1 MIHFLPRLYVIADPS
16 ACIVPDDRVSFLE
29 TLEETLAGGARLVQF
44 RAKHLSP
51 AQQWEFG
58 KEVSAM
64 CSAYAAHLIVNDRA
78 DLALALDADGV
89 HLPANG
95 LPVAVARRLMEWR
108 KVGVSCHSVAD
119 VITAEEE
126 GAHFV
131 TLSPIFSST
140 SKPGYG
146 PALDLHNLKTAAN
159 LVKIPIFALGGISPE
174 TTASCRSVGAYGV
187 ASMSGILRA
196 DDPAAAVQAYHTALR

>member
-1 MIHFLPRLYVIADPS
+1 MIRVLPRLYVIADPS
-16 ACIVPDDRVSFLE
+16 ACSVPDNLAHFLAV
-29 TLEETLAGGARLVQF
+29 LEESLAGGARLVQF

-51 AQQWEFG
+51 AKQWEFG

-95 LPVAVARRLMEWR
+95 IPVGAARRLMEWR

-126 GAHFV
+126 GANFV
-131 TLSPIFSST
+131 TLSPIFPSN

-159 LVKIPIFALGGISPE
+159 LVKIPIFALGGVSPDK
-174 TTASCRSVGAYGV
+174 TVSCRNVGAHGV
-187 ASMSGILRA
+187 AIMSGILQA
-196 DDPAAAVQAYHTALR
+196 EDPAAAVQAYHVALR